1 MTTIGSDFLVE
12 PPSRLVEAPG
22 SIGRYMELEQIPPSG
37 DVSITGDTNISTS
50 GSVTGQNVLIGQGT
64 IRVFEVVQQFI
75 GSTTGPTTDYATRLE
90 HFYRAYLG
98 TEEHPVP
105 FGGRNDELRKFDAW
119 LEAEEAPPYL
129 LLAAPAGRGKS
140 ALLVQWHSRLLT
152 RSDLAVTFFPVSV
165 RFRTHLAGVVFPT
178 LATRLAGFHG
188 EQLTIT
194 PSTPQEVWREYFAA
208 YLSRPL
214 PDGRNHLLIL
224 DGLDEAADW
233 EITEDLFPALPPAG
247 LRVVVSARYLA
258 GDRDAT
264 PWLRRLGW
272 EGSGLA
278 HALELGPLSQAGVA
292 EVVHTFALKPGQEN
306 GRASVARELHRLS
319 EGDPLL
325 VHLYLE
331 HLREQQSEDAHL
343 HPTDLHAI
351 RPGLEGYFNHW
362 WQDQRRLWGQNA
374 PLREPAVQE
383 VLNLLSC
390 AMGPLS
396 QEALLALA
404 PPERSLSTWMLEE
417 TLRPLQRFVL
427 GDGRQQGYT
436 FSHPRLGQY
445 FYDQLSRAEQQA
457 NEDRFLR
464 WGQKTLAAL
473 NTGQIAP
480 EHVPPYLVQY
490 YGAHLARAGAGTDAL
505 LALVSAGWQQAW
517 EALEGAYAGFLGDA
531 VRAWHAAEQADEA
544 ASQARKPAP
553 YLGEEVRCAL
563 CHASIN
569 SMAKHLPGELLL
581 ALVREGL
588 WAPAQGLAYV
598 RQIPDIRQQAQALV
612 DLARLVEAPLQAELS
627 HEALERVLLVNNGV
641 RRAELLARLLPCL
654 PRDMQ
659 EQQVSKALEAARASS
674 ALTDRAAMLLALVP
688 ALAEPQQEQLWQEI
702 LETACAIPHPTHR
715 ARALAALVSALPETI
730 RGSACEMALDAA
742 SQIGDEVHRSQVLAS
757 FAAFVPAHLQRQ
769 LLLLTTSM
777 QNRTNQTRVLVALA
791 PALPNARKQQ
801 ILDAIH
807 ALPTRDDRL
816 PLLLNIIPALPVEML
831 RQVLERI
838 KTIVYSADRARLLST
853 LAPCMPE
860 PEQHEVWR
868 LAWEAAAAITHEANR
883 AKTLASLAPELPAAL
898 RHQALHEALQAV
910 RAIWD
915 TSSRAEALLALA
927 PAASEGARLALPG
940 MLQSLSGKEERL
952 HLLAHLALHLAPEQR
967 EHILSDVLTEALT
980 IRTKDERLHLL
991 LKVAPAL
998 TGQPLSTLFTYA
1010 QGLKDEDS
1018 RVALLLALAPTLPE
1032 TLQRELLHTIKAVK
1046 QAVNRAPVLIK
1057 LVSSSTGEL
1066 KQAILKEALQTIQAI
1081 KNEMSQASL
1090 LAKLA
1095 PDLPEDLHQQV
1106 VGKALTQATAL
1117 KNEHYQAQVLTEL
1130 APALPGNLQE
1140 QALSLALALNYGPD
1154 RAQVLAA
1161 LLPVVPE
1168 PRRQSLL
1175 QAFLE
1180 VADTYKEDVSR
1191 VELLISIATF
1201 LPDQLIEQLYE
1212 SIQSVK
1218 QEGKRLELLLALAP
1232 RLPATLLEQVLSSVQ
1247 AISNET
1253 KRTETLAQAA
1263 PHLARLP
1270 PSLLYKYWRDMLH
1283 IASRRTRGSVLK
1295 ELAALQPFIL
1305 ALGGQPA
1312 IEQTFQAI
1320 REVGQWWP

>member
-1 MTTIGSDFLVE
+1 
-12 PPSRLVEAPG
+12 
-22 SIGRYMELEQIPPSG
+22 MELEQIPTS
-37 DVSITGDTNISTS
+37 GDTNISTS
-50 GSVTGQNVLIGQGT
+50 GPVTGKNFIIGQGT

-75 GSTTGPTTDYATRLE
+75 GDATGPTTDYATRLE

-105 FGGRNDELRKFDAW
+105 FGGRNDELRRFDAW
-119 LEAEEAPPYL
+119 LEAEGAPPYL

-140 ALLVQWHSRLLT
+140 AFLVQWHSRLLT
-152 RSDLAVTFFPVSV
+152 RSDLTVTFFPISV

-208 YLSRPL
+208 YLARPL
-214 PDGRNHLLIL
+214 PDGRRHLLIL

-233 EITEDLFPALPPAG
+233 EITEDLFPVLPPDG
-247 LRVVVSARYLA
+247 LRVIVSARYLA
-258 GDRDAT
+258 GDRDAA

-272 EGSGLA
+272 EDSGYA
-278 HALELGPLSQAGVA
+278 QTLELGPLSQAGVA
-292 EVVHTFALKPGQEN
+292 EVVQTFAPKPGQEN

-331 HLREQQSEDAHL
+331 HLREQQSEDASL
-343 HPTDLHAI
+343 HPKDLQAI

-404 PPERSLSTWMLEE
+404 PPERGLSTWMLEE

-436 FSHPRLGQY
+436 LSHPRLGQY
-445 FYDQLSRAEQQA
+445 FYDQLSRPEQQA
-457 NEDRFLR
+457 NEGRFLK
-464 WGQKTLAAL
+464 WGQQTLAAL
-473 NTGQIAP
+473 TTGQVAP
-480 EHVPPYLVQY
+480 EHVSPYLVQY

-531 VRAWHAAEQADEA
+531 ARAWHAAEQADEA
-544 ASQARKPAP
+544 AILAKKPTP

-581 ALVREGL
+581 ALVKEGL

-598 RQIPDIRQQAQALV
+598 RQIPDTRQQAQALV
-612 DLARLVEAPLQAELS
+612 DLTRLVEGPLQGELA
-627 HEALERVLLVNNGV
+627 HEALERVLLVSNGT
-641 RRAELLARLLPCL
+641 RRSELLARLLPYL
-654 PRDMQ
+654 PGDIQ
-659 EQQVSKALEAARASS
+659 EQQISKALEAATASS
-674 ALTDRAAMLLALVP
+674 TLTDRAAMLLALAP
-688 ALAEPQQEQLWQEI
+688 ALAEPHQEQLWQET
-702 LETACAIPHPTHR
+702 LDTARAIPHPTNR
-715 ARALAALVSALPETI
+715 ARALAALVSALPESS
-730 RGSACEMALDAA
+730 RGSAFEIALDAA
-742 SQIGDEVHRSQVLAS
+742 SQIDDEAHRSQVLAS
-757 FAAFVPAHLQRQ
+757 LAVVVPERLQRQ
-769 LLLLTTSM
+769 LLLMTTSM
-777 QNRTNQTRVLVALA
+777 QNRTNQTRVLVALT
-791 PALPNARKQQ
+791 PALPDARKQQ

-816 PLLLNIIPALPVEML
+816 PLLLNIIPALPLEML
-831 RQVLERI
+831 RQVLERV
-838 KTIVYSADRARLLST
+838 KAIVYSADRARLLST

-860 PEQHEVWR
+860 HEQHEVWQ
-868 LAWEAAAAITHEANR
+868 LAWEAATAITHEASR
-883 AKTLASLAPELPAAL
+883 AKTLASMAPELPAAL
-898 RHQALHEALQAV
+898 RHQGLHEALQAV

-915 TSSRAEALLALA
+915 TSSRAEALMALA
-927 PAASEGARLALPG
+927 PAASEGARLDLLG
-940 MLQSLSGKEERL
+940 VLQSLPAKEERL
-952 HLLAHLALHLAPEQR
+952 HLLTHLAPHLAPEQK
-967 EHILSDVLTEALT
+967 EQVLAEVLTDALA

-991 LKVAPAL
+991 LELAPVL
-998 TGQPLSTLFTYA
+998 TGEPMNALFAYA
-1010 QGLKDEDS
+1010 QGIKDEDS
-1018 RVALLLALAPTLPE
+1018 RVALLSALAPTLPE
-1032 TLQRELLHTIKAVK
+1032 ILQRELLHNIKSIK

-1057 LVSSSTGEL
+1057 LISGSAGEL
-1066 KQAILKEALQTIQAI
+1066 KQAIIKEALQTVQAI

-1095 PDLPEDLHQQV
+1095 PDLPDDLHQQV
-1106 VGKALTQATAL
+1106 VGKAFTQASAL
-1117 KNEHYQAQVLTEL
+1117 KNEHYQAQVLAEL
-1130 APALPGNLQE
+1130 APALPENLQE
-1140 QALSLALALNYGPD
+1140 QALSLALSLNYGPD
-1154 RAQVLAA
+1154 RTQVLAA

-1168 PRRQSLL
+1168 PRRQAVL
-1175 QAFLE
+1175 QETLA
-1180 VADTYKEDVSR
+1180 VADTLKEDVSR
-1191 VELLISIATF
+1191 LELFISIAQF
-1201 LPDQLIEQLYE
+1201 LPGKHIEQLYE

-1218 QEGKRLELLLALAP
+1218 QDAKRVELLLALAP
-1232 RLPATLLEQVLSSVQ
+1232 RLQGALLEQVLPSIQ
-1247 AISNET
+1247 ALINET

-1270 PSLLYKYWRDMLH
+1270 TPLLYTYWRSMLH
-1283 IASRRTRGSVLK
+1283 AASRRTRGSVLK
-1295 ELAALQPFIL
+1295 DLAALQPFIL